1 MPTVERHTIK
11 TERRQT
17 LFCSSFAEIG
27 ALYNH
32 RLFRQGLETGHV
44 SHTFYG
50 RRLCAVNIIMD
61 STFFDF
67 GGKMSYSWFW

>member
-1 MPTVERHTIK
+1 MGVGRCTLQAHY
-11 TERRQT
+11 ERRGGGGGELLSRRGGGT
-17 LFCSSFAEIG
+17 LH
-27 ALYNH
+27 H

-61 STFFDF
+61 STF
-67 GGKMSYSWFW
+67 

>member
-1 MPTVERHTIK
+1 M
-11 TERRQT
+11 
-17 LFCSSFAEIG
+17 LSDG
-27 ALYNH
+27 YMH

-61 STFFDF
+61 STFLSLAEKCLIAGF
-67 GGKMSYSWFW
+67 GEIRIM